1 MGQRSLAGETIVKV
15 KMKVGDLVRV
25 RPAFMPGPRILERE
39 TWMLKLG
46 IVIKND
52 TFHPTVQWSN
62 GYCNKMAA
70 SRIEVINASR

>member
-1 MGQRSLAGETIVKV
+1 V
-15 KMKVGDLVRV
+15 KVGDLVRV
-25 RPAFMPGPRILERE
+25 KSAFMPGPRTLEIK

-70 SRIEVINASR
+70 SRIEVVNESG

>member
-1 MGQRSLAGETIVKV
+1 
-15 KMKVGDLVRV
+15 MKVGDLVRV
-25 RPAFMPGPRILERE
+25 KSAFMPGPRTLERK

-62 GYCNKMAA
+62 GHCNKMIAA
-70 SRIEVINASR
+70 RIEVVNENR